1 MSTRVWITVKRRRR
15 VMFIDEEIEASLARL
30 GAACN

>member
-15 VMFIDEEIEASLARL
+15 VMFIDEEIEASLAPL